1 MVLDLKGS
9 VPWRSAHL
17 LKKQPGLMEA
27 YFSTKIKQKIVILF
41 VLELYYQFAFDY
53 MEKVEEGK

>member
-1 MVLDLKGS
+1 
-9 VPWRSAHL
+9 
-17 LKKQPGLMEA
+17 MEA
-27 YFSTKIKQKIVILF
+27 YFSTKIKQKIVIVRWRRLF

>member
-1 MVLDLKGS
+1 
-9 VPWRSAHL
+9 
-17 LKKQPGLMEA
+17 MEA
-27 YFSTKIKQKIVILF
+27 YFSTKIKQNPIVIVRWRRLF